1 MKQNNLS
8 LQNTFNPQAQQ
19 TGPFTIYDIVQAHVT
34 HEHSDL
40 SADDSSNLSEIIFHF
55 SHRTI
60 MTFVICSY
68 YLFKK

>member
-40 SADDSSNLSEIIFHF
+40 SADD
-55 SHRTI
+55 
-60 MTFVICSY
+60 
-68 YLFKK
+68 